1 MAPGLTSVDFIC
13 NIETVESEFGVKN
26 MKVWIRPALDQPL
39 RLLLVVQ
46 RCRIKDIFLVHL
58 DP

>member
-13 NIETVESEFGVKN
+13 SIQMVASEFGVKN
-26 MKVWIRPALDQPL
+26 MKVWIRPALDEPL

-46 RCRIKDIFLVHL
+46 RCAGYFLG
-58 DP
+58 PFSTN